1 MPVITMDKNEQIMM
15 MLVHYFVTKQNY
27 TPINVQGV
35 KDEIWLENLEGPYR
49 VIRINTNSIFNNEQ
63 YNADLFKIK
72 YILKQIKRKTLS
84 FKMNALNICLNVDSK
99 VNIVNNFNISTIK
112 VDSVNEISNNQ
123 ALINAF
129 PSINEELIDPK
140 NNLDLIINVTNDI
153 NEKTIKNNK
162 LFEKIFSP
170 KKIIITQALIV
181 INIIVFLLMY
191 IIGNGSTDNA
201 TLIMFGANYGPLV
214 KSGEVWRLLTCAFLH
229 IGVIHLFV
237 NMYSLAIIGSQV
249 ETVLGKTKYLAI
261 YLISAL
267 SGSLLSIIAS
277 TSISAGASGAIFGLL
292 GSLLY
297 FGYHYR
303 LYLSD
308 ALKNQIIPI
317 IVINLAIGFMIS
329 GIDVAAHIG
338 GLIGGY
344 LSTMALGLEGKS
356 QKRDMLNGWITLIIY
371 IVFLAYIVFFVK

>member
-84 FKMNALNICLNVDSK
+84 FKMDALNICLNVDSK
-99 VNIVNNFNISTIK
+99 VNIIDNFNISTIK

-249 ETVLGKTKYLAI
+249 ETVLGKSKYLAI